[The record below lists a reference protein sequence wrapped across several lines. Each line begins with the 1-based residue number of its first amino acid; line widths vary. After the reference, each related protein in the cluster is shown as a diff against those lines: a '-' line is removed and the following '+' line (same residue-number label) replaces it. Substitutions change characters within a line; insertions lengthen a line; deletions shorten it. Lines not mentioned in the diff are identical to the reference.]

1 VQAGRYA
8 GQGTTIVTAAM
19 DDTVLSD
26 AVRNHLALVREANDV
41 SRS

>member
-1 VQAGRYA
+1 
-8 GQGTTIVTAAM
+8 M